1 MATEVNFYHLTRS
14 SLEDALPRL
23 LAKTLQAGER
33 AVVMLGSPER
43 VDALNTHLWTYDPN
57 GFLPHGAARDGEAD
71 RQPVW
76 LTHLDENPNG
86 AALPLRRRP
95 RAVGADRPTTSAA
108 SSCSTAATTRR
119 SPMPASAGRPT
130 RPPATPW
137 PTGSRPTAAAGRRRP
152 NVCRRGFQ

>member
-14 SLEDALPRL
+14 SLEAALPRL

-57 GFLPHGAARDGEAD
+57 GFLPHGAAKDGEGD

-76 LTHLDENPNG
+76 LTHLDENPNVAG
-86 AALPLRRRP
+86 FLFVADHARSDRVADYKRCFELFDGRDES
-95 RAVGADRPTTSAA
+95 AVAE
-108 SSCSTAATTRR
+108 
-119 SPMPASAGRPT
+119 
-130 RPPATPW
+130 
-137 PTGSRPTAAAGRRRP
+137 SRERWKAYKAAGHTVVYWQQTP
-152 NVCRRGFQ
+152 SGGWEKKA